1 MTAPSPDAEPARE
14 CEECE
19 TATCTPSRVAK
30 ALDAYTHV
38 LVLSRAASR
47 SSPQSSPLSAPH
59 TRLPLLPSTPPTRD
73 SLPRF
78 PFPPFPLSLLSRYHS
93 RATLRAHA
101 IAAGRQLLK
110 ARRLGR
116 DRSKSSSSLS
126 KSGQRDTL
134 ASKRARAL
142 LPAAAR
148 ARTSVAMGR
157 RSADDVLLKRNAE
170 DVRLRRRRERQ
181 EWRGSRWVPADVSE
195 HMCVRCNVR
204 ALHARAC
211 VRVYGVCT
219 PVCGVQVRAFAFMC
233 ACACVHVNAIRRLQC
248 VVCTYVLL
256 PPHLTFTPSPSTPSS
271 TDGDRSAARKVF
283 PWPKRAEDLRPGVVR
298 CCVFCALLRSLH
310 SPVPFYFFYSFVL
323 FRCCVFCAQLSALHF
338 LCPVHMI
345 GCVNEQ

>member
-38 LVLSRAASR
+38 LVLSRAASC

-195 HMCVRCNVR
+195 HMCVRCMHARVCECMVYARPSVVCKCARLHLCVR
-204 ALHARAC
+204 AH
-211 VRVYGVCT
+211 VCT
-219 PVCGVQVRAFAFMC
+219 
-233 ACACVHVNAIRRLQC
+233 
-248 VVCTYVLL
+248 
-256 PPHLTFTPSPSTPSS
+256 
-271 TDGDRSAARKVF
+271 
-283 PWPKRAEDLRPGVVR
+283 
-298 CCVFCALLRSLH
+298 
-310 SPVPFYFFYSFVL
+310 
-323 FRCCVFCAQLSALHF
+323 
-338 LCPVHMI
+338 
-345 GCVNEQ
+345 